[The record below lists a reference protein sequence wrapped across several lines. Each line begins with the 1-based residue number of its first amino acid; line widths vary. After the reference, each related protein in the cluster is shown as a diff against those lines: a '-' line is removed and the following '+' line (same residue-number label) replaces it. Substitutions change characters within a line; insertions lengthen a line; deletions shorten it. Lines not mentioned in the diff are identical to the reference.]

1 MRRPIRYLLLVL
13 FLASLAGL
21 EFFHVWV
28 SDDAPGAMACVTP
41 EGKADAIRDVLL
53 GHRH

>member
-1 MRRPIRYLLLVL
+1 MRYLLLVL

-21 EFFHVWV
+21 EFFHVRS
-28 SDDAPGAMACVTP
+28 SDDAIGAMACMAP
-41 EGKADAIRDVLL
+41 EGKADAIRDLLL